1 MARRK
6 NVVEETGQMDPVAFI
21 KAVKNIVNEKGIS
34 EDVVFEA
41 MELALA
47 TAYKKNFGSKTNVRV
62 DINRETGE
70 IKVMSYYIVVD
81 EIDEGDIIIDEEGNE
96 VDVPPAIN
104 LDAQILIEEA
114 RELVPDINVGERIEK
129 EVTPKDF
136 GRVAAGT
143 AKQVIMQK
151 IREAEKNSIVEEY
164 ADKQD
169 EMLVGTL
176 AMEDAR
182 NYYVELGR
190 TRGILP
196 KSETIPG
203 EELKMGSSIRVYV
216 TKVEASTKGPLI
228 LLSRKHFGFVKRLFE
243 SEIPE
248 LADGT
253 VLLHAVAREA
263 GVRSKVAVESTN
275 ERIDAIGAC
284 IGERGSRI
292 ASILKELNGEKVDI
306 VLYNADP
313 AEYIKNALSPAKD
326 AIVTITDPMKKEALA
341 IVNDENLSLAIGK
354 KGTNIKL
361 ASKLTKYKVE
371 VKTLNQVNEEGNIN

>member
-1 MARRK
+1 MINKDFFAALDAL
-6 NVVEETGQMDPVAFI
+6 ES
-21 KAVKNIVNEKGIS
+21 EKGIS
-34 EDVVFEA
+34 KEYFLDA
-41 MELALA
+41 LQSALA

-62 DINRETGE
+62 DINRTTGE

-81 EIDEGDIIIDEEGNE
+81 EIDEGDTIIDEEGNE
-96 VDVPPAIN
+96 VDVPPEIN
-104 LDAQILIEEA
+104 LDAQLLIEEA
-114 RELVPDINVGERIEK
+114 REIDPTIQVGERIEK
-129 EVTPKDF
+129 EVTPHDF

-151 IREAEKNSIVEEY
+151 IREAEKNSIIDEF

-169 EMLVGTL
+169 EMLVGSL

-196 KSETIPG
+196 KSELIPG
-203 EELKMGSSIRVYV
+203 EELKMGSNVRVYV
-216 TKVEASTKGPLI
+216 TKVEANTKGPLI
-228 LLSRKHFGFVKRLFE
+228 LLSRKHYGFVKRLFE

-253 VLLHAVAREA
+253 IILHAVAREA
-263 GVRSKVAVESTN
+263 GVRSKIAVESTD
-275 ERIDAIGAC
+275 ERVDAIGAC

-292 ASILKELNGEKVDI
+292 SSILKELNGEKVDI

-326 AIVTITDPMKKEALA
+326 AIVNITDPMKKEALA

-354 KGTNIKL
+354 KGANIKL
-361 ASKLTKYKVE
+361 ASKLTRYKIE
-371 VKTLNQVNEEGNIN
+371 VKTLNQVNEEGNN